1 MPPDVVRQELRSPV
15 QLPRF
20 DDLERVVVDQSY
32 AAGTFGAV
40 GATQRRHEDAAGSA
54 VHRVRARVSGL
65 GRKLAGLDRVGHHRM
80 ARVGLGVEDVG
91 RRRAKTRNEQISPLK
106 RLMLAMPLVAERA
119 RARVPAEM
127 VEFVT
132 GRG

>member
-1 MPPDVVRQELRSPV
+1 MPP
-15 QLPRF
+15 
-20 DDLERVVVDQSY
+20 
-32 AAGTFGAV
+32 
-40 GATQRRHEDAAGSA
+40 GSA
-54 VHRVRARVSGL
+54 VHRVRARVSSL

-127 VEFVT
+127 V
-132 GRG
+132 